1 MTPKITSDVR
11 AYDLNTQQL
20 SIERA
25 KTIDEETRI
34 LDLTHD
40 CFLIPSL
47 VVLPANFL
55 SLRSS
60 HPSKDFDQDFGADL
74 NQTQRF
80 ISCCSGILFSLLAEV
95 YCRSVF
101 EVNTV
106 Y

>member
-80 ISCCSGILFSLLAEV
+80 ISCCSGIFVLVA
-95 YCRSVF
+95 CRGILP
-101 EVNTV
+101 
-106 Y
+106 